1 MNVATVPPPLIY
13 LASGLLGI
21 LIDAL
26 LLPSVKFDDWI
37 RITGAALGVVSL
49 GILPP
54 VLSRFRSARTP
65 FDVRKTPSTL
75 VTGGPFRVSRNPAY
89 VGLTVLYVA
98 IGLAASSVGMLALAV
113 VPVAVLNRWVIPLE
127 EQRLSAEFGETYA
140 TYRAS
145 VRRWV

>member
-1 MNVATVPPPLIY
+1 MNIATVPPPLIY
-13 LASGLLGI
+13 LASAVLGI

-49 GILPP
+49 GVLPP

-65 FDVRKTPSTL
+65 FDVRKTPSAL

-89 VGLTVLYVA
+89 VGLTLLYVA
-98 IGLAASSVGMLALAV
+98 IGLAASSVGMLVLAAI
-113 VPVAVLNRWVIPLE
+113 PVAVLNRWVIPLE
-127 EQRLSAEFGETYA
+127 EQRLADAFGEAYA
-140 TYRAS
+140 TYRAT
-145 VRRWV
+145 VRRWI

>member
-1 MNVATVPPPLIY
+1 MNIATVPPPLIY

-21 LIDAL
+21 LVDE
-26 LLPSVKFDDWI
+26 LLPSTARFDDWI

-49 GILPP
+49 GVLPP

-75 VTGGPFRVSRNPAY
+75 VTSGPFRVSRNPSYLGLTLLY
-89 VGLTVLYVA
+89 VGISV
-98 IGLAASSVGMLALAV
+98 AASSVGMLVLAV

-127 EQRLSAEFGETYA
+127 EQRLSGEFGEAYER
-140 TYRAS
+140 YCAS
-145 VRRWV
+145 VRRWI